1 MGNKNDSGTSV
12 HSQQQTQGGSQRAS
26 QSSATD
32 DIDRRSMTY
41 EQLAERRSTPRSKTP
56 FYKVMLGLNVFGWV
70 GMVVVLI
77 LFHYAR
83 PDFISGVQQYWGIEG
98 DSSWSE
104 GHLSAMTIMLQVC
117 LIVSL
122 VSIVMRAR
130 RNRRR
135 TDSFGV
141 NLIILFAIAAIS
153 LITLATTL
161 GLQQRT
167 VIKLETEVTAGK
179 TKKLGTHVSRAA
191 KLLVVSY
198 KFLLTL
204 HNSAA

>member
-1 MGNKNDSGTSV
+1 MGNKNDSCTPVQNSPQA
-12 HSQQQTQGGSQRAS
+12 HRGSKAE
-26 QSSATD
+26 QSTTAD
-32 DIDRRSMTY
+32 DESRKSKMTY
-41 EQLAERRSTPRSKTP
+41 EQLAERRSTPRAQTP
-56 FYKVMLGLNVFGWV
+56 FFKIMLGLNIVGWV
-70 GMVVVLI
+70 SLVVVLI

-83 PDFISGVQQYWGIEG
+83 PDFISGVQQYWGIKG
-98 DSSWSE
+98 DTSWSE
-104 GHLSAMTIMLQVC
+104 NHLSAMTIMLQVC

-161 GLQQRT
+161 GL
-167 VIKLETEVTAGK
+167 
-179 TKKLGTHVSRAA
+179 
-191 KLLVVSY
+191 
-198 KFLLTL
+198 
-204 HNSAA
+204 

>member
-1 MGNKNDSGTSV
+1 MGNKNDLGTSV
-12 HSQQQTQGGSQRAS
+12 DSQQQTQSTAQRAS
-26 QSSATD
+26 PSSDSSNVEGRA
-32 DIDRRSMTY
+32 MTY

-56 FYKVMLGLNVFGWV
+56 FYKVMLGLNIFGWV

-98 DSSWSE
+98 DASWSQS
-104 GHLSAMTIMLQVC
+104 HLSAMTIMLQVC

-135 TDSFGV
+135 TDSFGA

-161 GLQQRT
+161 GL
-167 VIKLETEVTAGK
+167 
-179 TKKLGTHVSRAA
+179 
-191 KLLVVSY
+191 
-198 KFLLTL
+198 
-204 HNSAA
+204 

>member
-1 MGNKNDSGTSV
+1 MGNKNDSDTSV
-12 HSQQQTQGGSQRAS
+12 PDPQQTQEELPSAS
-26 QSSATD
+26 QSPKKS
-32 DIDRRSMTY
+32 DIERRSMTY

-83 PDFISGVQQYWGIEG
+83 PDFISGVQQYWGIKG

-161 GLQQRT
+161 GL
-167 VIKLETEVTAGK
+167 
-179 TKKLGTHVSRAA
+179 
-191 KLLVVSY
+191 
-198 KFLLTL
+198 
-204 HNSAA
+204 

>member
-12 HSQQQTQGGSQRAS
+12 RNQQQTQGESQRAS
-26 QSSATD
+26 QSSATG

-41 EQLAERRSTPRSKTP
+41 EQLAERRSTPRSQTP

-161 GLQQRT
+161 GL
-167 VIKLETEVTAGK
+167 
-179 TKKLGTHVSRAA
+179 
-191 KLLVVSY
+191 
-198 KFLLTL
+198 
-204 HNSAA
+204 